1 MRYMSVQILNG
12 EDEVEN
18 GGDAEWTEGENTL
31 TIKVKSGSE
40 TATYTVTV
48 TYTEPE
54 ASKLTGLT
62 IGSLTLTP
70 TFDADV
76 TEYAVTTSNASN
88 KITATADVGVSIA
101 ITVNGDALENEQSA
115 TWETGENIVT
125 VVASAEGTTATTYTV
140 TVTKE

>member
-1 MRYMSVQILNG
+1 MKYMSVQILNG

-88 KITATADVGVSIA
+88 KITATADEGVSIA
-101 ITVNGDALENEQSA
+101 ITVNGDTLENEQSA

>member
-48 TYTEPE
+48 TYTAPE

-70 TFDADV
+70 SFDADV

-88 KITATADVGVSIA
+88 KITATADEGVTIE
-101 ITVNGDALENEQSA
+101 ITVNGDPLENEQSA
-115 TWETGENIVT
+115 TWETGENIVEI
-125 VVASAEGTTATTYTV
+125 VASADGTTSTTYTV
-140 TVTKE
+140 TVTAE